1 MSPSKRTYKDLCIA
15 MDFLHMMPLLPN
27 ETIEIRAEA
36 IEALI
41 INFGWSRDD
50 IIAEILK
57 PQGN

>member
-1 MSPSKRTYKDLCIA
+1 VMKRSYKDLCMH

-27 ETIEIRAEA
+27 ETIELRAEA

-41 INFGWSRDD
+41 VSFGWSRDL
-50 IIAEILK
+50 IIAELLK